1 MPYKLK
7 IDSVTQVS
15 SQIAKQ
21 VLEKTFISAQKIE
34 GEQLITLT
42 NSRQI
47 NSFLIRSLFHQ
58 WRKEVEQIESP
69 YFDFKHEK
77 VKEALKQFMNVLS
90 NHISIDEEHLSPLLE
105 RAIADSL
112 LISFAPAQYLDQVLE
127 RTEKPQDLK
136 RELKYIK
143 TNRELFKAL
152 IDQIDEFS
160 TKASI
165 ASAFEHLDQI
175 ERDPIDAEELM
186 NKLEAQSL
194 LESLFVFEKPATLE
208 PEPQSSIQPE
218 SPASAPKDKQDATL
232 NDQFQK
238 REQPMTLADK
248 LQQKMKKSIESG
260 LTLNEKFMFQNALFG
275 GDAATMK
282 EALRELDKATSL
294 NEALEKANAFNK
306 GWDMESEEVEA
317 LMGLLEKRFR

>member
-7 IDSVTQVS
+7 IDSVEKVS
-15 SQIAKQ
+15 THITEQ
-21 VLEKTFISAQKIE
+21 VLAKTFVSTLKIE
-34 GEQLITLT
+34 GEKLISLT

-58 WRKEVEQIESP
+58 WKKEVEQIESP

-90 NHISIDEEHLSPLLE
+90 NHISIDEKHLKPLLK
-105 RAIADSL
+105 RAIADTF
-112 LISFAPAQYLDQVLE
+112 LISFNPEEYLNQVLE
-127 RTEKPQDLK
+127 RTDKPQDLK
-136 RELKYIK
+136 KELKYIK

-152 IDQIDEFS
+152 IDQMDEFS

-165 ASAFEHLDQI
+165 LSAFDQMRQK
-175 ERDPIDAEELM
+175 EREEVDAEELM
-186 NKLEAQSL
+186 TKLEAHSL
-194 LESLFVFEKPATLE
+194 LERLFVFEKSITEEPVVDVAERPSSATATE
-208 PEPQSSIQPE
+208 
-218 SPASAPKDKQDATL
+218 DKFDATL
-232 NDQFQK
+232 NDQYQSK
-238 REQPMTLADK
+238 EQPMTLADK

-282 EALRELDKATSL
+282 EALRELDKATTL
-294 NEALEKANAFNK
+294 NEALEKANSFNK

-317 LMGLLEKRFR
+317 LMGLLERRFR